1 MSGGIVEKIR
11 ESIRRSNF
19 LIEQSRAL
27 VLATAGLVS
36 ESSDTRT
43 RRLHRVGLTQFQL
56 NWNNDLV
63 SSPPD
68 PGLTAKEQREL
79 LLLPLSQLLPR
90 LYQHWIA
97 RAGGSVRELMIAH
110 SQYAC

>member
-36 ESSDTRT
+36 ESSDTRA

-68 PGLTAKEQREL
+68 PGAGLRESNENFSCCHFL
-79 LLLPLSQLLPR
+79 NCCHACTSTGLHAPGE
-90 LYQHWIA
+90 A
-97 RAGGSVRELMIAH
+97 CGS
-110 SQYAC
+110 